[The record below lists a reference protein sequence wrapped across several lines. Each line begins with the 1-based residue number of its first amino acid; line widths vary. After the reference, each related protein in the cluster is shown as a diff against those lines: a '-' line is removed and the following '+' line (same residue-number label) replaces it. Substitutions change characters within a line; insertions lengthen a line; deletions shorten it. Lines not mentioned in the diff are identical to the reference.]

1 MSLVLMLI
9 PRSEL
14 RREERERE
22 RRQEKRQIIASQT
35 VPVHS
40 LDPNYDCASAITSEE
55 EINIR
60 HFSATFFPNNR
71 APDFWSERV
80 RNALSSV
87 FVVVFQQTFM
97 VQLVKSRISS
107 CKTTCSWRSSRA
119 KHGHRSL
126 LGEGGAR
133 SSVPDQVC
141 TYSTMATS

>member
-71 APDFWSERV
+71 APDFWSEECFVFRL
-80 RNALSSV
+80 RRRLSTDIYGSISQESN
-87 FVVVFQQTFM
+87 F
-97 VQLVKSRISS
+97 LV
-107 CKTTCSWRSSRA
+107 
-119 KHGHRSL
+119 
-126 LGEGGAR
+126 
-133 SSVPDQVC
+133 
-141 TYSTMATS
+141 